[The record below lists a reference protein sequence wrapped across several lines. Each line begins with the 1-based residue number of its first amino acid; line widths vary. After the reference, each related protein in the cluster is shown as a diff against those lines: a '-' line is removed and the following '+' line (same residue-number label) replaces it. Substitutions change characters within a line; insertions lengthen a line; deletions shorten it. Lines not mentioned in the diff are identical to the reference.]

1 MFVHRKTQKDTYY
14 GMKVA
19 FQICFC
25 GINGRWVGQTTY
37 KN

>member
-14 GMKVA
+14 GMEVT

-25 GINGRWVGQTTY
+25 GINGR
-37 KN
+37 